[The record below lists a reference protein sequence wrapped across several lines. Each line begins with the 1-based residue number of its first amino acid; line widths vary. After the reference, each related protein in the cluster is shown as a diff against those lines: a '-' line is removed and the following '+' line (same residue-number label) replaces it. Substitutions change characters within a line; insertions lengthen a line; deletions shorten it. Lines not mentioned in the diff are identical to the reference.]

1 MPPKIRVIELFGSHT
16 CSWDAATDTP
26 YSSICSTSCPPLFFT
41 SRKCLWKRRA
51 ETCPHT
57 VLCKSLT
64 RAQRSLSSS
73 PSRTSDTAWKTPCS
87 FMICFDLRTGSATAL
102 TPRNAIG
109 PSWLPAASEASVN
122 TISVSRPRLHQ
133 STGLCGKCKC
143 QWAVLFGKYVSYHIL
158 FLFQLSMPPFL
169 GLCRR
174 ICCCVCTFPA
184 IHHYPD
190 RFSNCLFRN
199 NIHLMAL
206 RNLCRLF
213 GSLNRTFICT
223 SVFCCVLYLNIII
236 MTIIFTNKIYLFGP
250 KVFFHNRS
258 DLWKSKPDSRSFL

>member
-1 MPPKIRVIELFGSHT
+1 M
-16 CSWDAATDTP
+16 
-26 YSSICSTSCPPLFFT
+26 
-41 SRKCLWKRRA
+41 
-51 ETCPHT
+51 
-57 VLCKSLT
+57 
-64 RAQRSLSSS
+64 
-73 PSRTSDTAWKTPCS
+73 
-87 FMICFDLRTGSATAL
+87 
-102 TPRNAIG
+102 
-109 PSWLPAASEASVN
+109 
-122 TISVSRPRLHQ
+122 
-133 STGLCGKCKC
+133 
-143 QWAVLFGKYVSYHIL
+143 LFGKYVSYHIL

-250 KVFFHNRS
+250 KVFFIIVPICGRANPIHGHSYKTIVKN
-258 DLWKSKPDSRSFL
+258 KYGFIQHP